1 MNAPIPIRNSAEL
14 AESIEQLSLKQHQ
27 QMGLIK
33 EELNAFLEN
42 LKPVNLVKQTLD
54 DVIASNEIQSQVL
67 DLSLGVISGMFVKK
81 LMVQKSDNALLL
93 FAGNMVEK
101 AVSQKVI
108 KERKWIHSVGNQ
120 IAQFLFPKK

>member
-54 DVIASNEIQSQVL
+54 DVIASNEIQSQVY
-67 DLSLGVISGMFVKK
+67 VE
-81 LMVQKSDNALLL
+81 N
-93 FAGNMVEK
+93 GNMLI
-101 AVSQKVI
+101 QC
-108 KERKWIHSVGNQ
+108 
-120 IAQFLFPKK
+120 

>member
-1 MNAPIPIRNSAEL
+1 MNPIIPIRNSTEL
-14 AESIEQLSLKQHQ
+14 TESIAQLSLRQEKELV
-27 QMGLIK
+27 LIK
-33 EELNAFLEN
+33 AELNTFLEN

-54 DVIASNEIQSQVL
+54 DVIASNEIQSQIL

-81 LMVQKSDNALLL
+81 LMVQKSDNPLLL

-108 KERKWIHSVGNQ
+108 KERKWIHSMGNHF
-120 IAQFLFPKK
+120 IQFLFPKK